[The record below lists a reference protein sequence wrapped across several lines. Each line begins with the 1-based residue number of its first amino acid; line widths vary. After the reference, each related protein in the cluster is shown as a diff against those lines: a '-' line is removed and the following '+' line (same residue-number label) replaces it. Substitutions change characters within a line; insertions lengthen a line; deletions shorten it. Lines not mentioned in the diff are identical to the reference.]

1 MQDKELRI
9 KVILLEVDARS
20 YLEKGIE
27 EELKKYGSFQI
38 ELDYMTIP
46 YSETEK
52 QVRALRS
59 CIGEKVQGVI
69 LSPINSPE
77 IVKEIDACT
86 LAGIPVV
93 TVNTDIKGSQR
104 LCFIGQ
110 DGFKAVGDVLEEYE
124 REDIKQRMKGRQR
137 QAKSGSRRQK
147 FPYDKYVPPRE
158 SIRRFCVGFHRLKNS
173 FSSVRMNVSLRQ
185 GSCGSHGRARMVCSD
200 A

>member
-1 MQDKELRI
+1 MAALPAPIGKALKMQDKELRI

-93 TVNTDIKGSQR
+93 TVNTDIKGS
-104 LCFIGQ
+104 
-110 DGFKAVGDVLEEYE
+110 
-124 REDIKQRMKGRQR
+124 
-137 QAKSGSRRQK
+137 RRQ
-147 FPYDKYVPPRE
+147 
-158 SIRRFCVGFHRLKNS
+158 
-173 FSSVRMNVSLRQ
+173 
-185 GSCGSHGRARMVCSD
+185 
-200 A
+200 